1 MARIEMKSPVPVK
14 FLTFMALVLLI
25 LVTAAP
31 AFCEEE
37 KADEDAEGE
46 TFQEIPKPEL
56 EPINSFDV
64 QSGYRFITPDGPTAA
79 ASPYERLKSGVTGG
93 FSAASLGKD
102 LKLTVDGTY
111 LHEDDYHS
119 ELFFDYAG
127 YYRLHVES
135 SGFWHN
141 LLSENLPPSNPSFRS
156 EQRDTNDYGIRT
168 LISQVDNDIK
178 LGNNPFHLNLG
189 YWQLTREGYEQLRFS
204 DQFSGATNATNTI
217 YSKSSRVDRITRE
230 GSLGLNGHLGWFD
243 LSYVFRIRDFAN
255 NAPDNRDLFINT
267 IGGVIPSPG
276 VLQAHDTI
284 PDSRVTSHT
293 MKLYSDL
300 SGGLVGTAAYT
311 LIQRENRGGHGEAQP
326 SNQPKDTIHNMA
338 GDLSYTPFKELSLAL
353 KYRHQ
358 DLDRSTPLYVNYS
371 PFAAGLLPVRP
382 APDTVKDIF
391 IFSSILRP
399 YPRMIYRLEYSA
411 ELESRDNVRDQQS
424 PVSDT
429 SAIHSDH
436 RQTHTTKVS
445 FYWRPSLNL
454 KMNTSYS
461 YAVCDNPAYEAS
473 FSDRHVGKVLLT
485 YTNGGR
491 WGLTGSYT
499 AQYEAGQSSAWTVPP
514 ATLTVPESAAAFNLP
529 HESRNNSANASFWF
543 SPLERLN
550 LTASYSFLQADTDQ
564 TALLN
569 NLSRNALVATNYRS
583 TAHVYGL
590 DAAYAA
596 SEHVDLS
603 LGFQQI
609 FSASRFNVPSEAGF
623 STTNTTTNVITN
635 FTTAGITELTKLD
648 TTETGLSARTDWRIT
663 PLLSCM
669 LDYSFRMYNSGDP
682 VFDGSVHIT
691 MLSLKARW

>member
-1 MARIEMKSPVPVK
+1 MARFEKRSCVPAK
-14 FLTFMALVLLI
+14 FLTLMAVLLLI
-25 LVTAAP
+25 TAAAP
-31 AFCEEE
+31 AFCEEQL
-37 KADEDAEGE
+37 ADEGAGEE
-46 TFQEIPKPEL
+46 TFEEIPKLEL
-56 EPINSFDV
+56 KPINTLEI

-79 ASPYERLKSGVTGG
+79 ASPYERLKSGVIGG

-102 LKLTVDGTY
+102 LKLTVDGTF

-135 SGFWHN
+135 GGFWHN
-141 LLSENLPPSNPSFRS
+141 LLTEALPPLTLDNSSFI
-156 EQRDTNDYGIRT
+156 TNQSDGGTTYGIRT
-168 LISQVDNDIK
+168 LITQVGNNIK
-178 LGNNPFHLNLG
+178 LGNNPFHLTFG
-189 YWQLTREGYEQLRFS
+189 YWQLSREGSEQLIYSNGFR
-204 DQFSGATNATNTI
+204 DGTI
-217 YSKSSRVDRITRE
+217 YSRSSTVDHITRE
-230 GSLGLNGHLGWFD
+230 GNLGVNGHLGWFD
-243 LSYVFRIRDFAN
+243 LSYVFRIRDFLN
-255 NAPDNRDLFINT
+255 NAPDNRDFFINN
-267 IGGVIPSPG
+267 IGGVEPPPI

-293 MKLYSDL
+293 IKLYSDL

-311 LIQRENRGGHGEAQP
+311 LVQRENRGGHGDALP
-326 SNQPKDTIHNMA
+326 SSQPKDTLHNMA
-338 GDLSYTPFKELSLAL
+338 GDLSYTPFKQFSVAL

-358 DLDRSTPLYVNYS
+358 DIDRSTPLYVNY
-371 PFAAGLLPVRP
+371 PFAAGPLLVRP

-391 IFSSILRP
+391 ILSSILRP

-424 PVSDT
+424 PLSAT
-429 SAIHSDH
+429 NAIHSDR
-436 RQTHTTKVS
+436 RQTHTAKAS

-473 FSDRHVGKVLLT
+473 FSDRHIGKALIT
-485 YTNGGR
+485 YTNAGK

-499 AQYEAGQSSAWTVPP
+499 AQYENGETSAWTNPS
-514 ATLTVPESAAAFNLP
+514 ATLTVPESAAVFNLP
-529 HESRNNSANASFWF
+529 RESRNNSASASFWF

-550 LTASYSFLQADTDQ
+550 LTASYSFLQADIDQ
-564 TALLN
+564 TALLT
-569 NLSRNALVATNYRS
+569 NLSSNALVATNYRS

-590 DAAYAA
+590 DAAFAA
-596 SEHVDLS
+596 SEQVDLS
-603 LGFQQI
+603 VGFQQI
-609 FSASRFNVPSEAGF
+609 FSKSRFNVPSDASF
-623 STTNTTTNVITN
+623 STTNATTGAITN
-635 FTTAGITELTKLD
+635 FTTAGITELTRLD

-669 LDYSFRMYNSGDP
+669 LDYSFRMYKSGDP
-682 VFDGSVHIT
+682 VYDGSVHIS